1 MLAQLRGCLAKARA
15 IASTALLEP
24 IQIAGATSK
33 MGLIVLVIGLVIFL
47 CAHLFVTRR
56 GARADMI
63 ERFGIAGYRI
73 GFSAVSIVGLA
84 VIVWG
89 FGFYRAEGYI
99 DVWSP
104 PRFMFHVTELL
115 MLFAVI
121 FLTAAFVPSHIQARL
136 KHPSL
141 AAVKTWAL
149 AHLLVNGDLGSIVM
163 FGSFLAWGVYARIA
177 AKRRDDKKFTPAPPG
192 WTNDA
197 IVVAIGIVVYLALGL
212 AFHPIFIG
220 VPVFG
225 H

>member
-1 MLAQLRGCLAKARA
+1 MQLVG
-15 IASTALLEP
+15 TMF
-24 IQIAGATSK
+24 K
-33 MGLIVLVIGLVIFL
+33 MGLIVLVVGLVIFL
-47 CAHLFVTRR
+47 CSHLFVTRR

-63 ERFGIAGYRI
+63 ERFGITGYRI
-73 GFSAVSIVGLA
+73 GFSAVSIIGLA
-84 VIVWG
+84 LIVWG

-121 FLTAAFVPSHIQARL
+121 FLTAVFVPSHIKAWL
-136 KHPSL
+136 KYPTL

-149 AHLLVNGDLGSIVM
+149 AHLLANGDLGSIIL
-163 FGSFLAWGVYARIA
+163 FGSFLAWGVFARIA
-177 AKRRDDKKFTPAPPG
+177 AKRRDNKSFTPAAPG
-192 WTNDA
+192 WTNDV
-197 IVVAIGIVVYLALGL
+197 IVVAIGIVVYLALGF